1 MPSNLARLGGL
12 STDGSLEYADTLG
25 NKDDTERGG
34 GGVYGD
40 RVPPTQGLVCWF
52 ILCFTRRVYIIV
64 KILRHLTNT
73 TVRTATSTLTCKY
86 RELGEWSNTF
96 NFVNICWELEASDIL
111 TLQHAFKLM
120 ESRPVYTS
128 LVISLNQMWTH
139 YSSRLEVLNW
149 GWSWLPQ
156 GTLGK
161 V

>member
-1 MPSNLARLGGL
+1 MPSNLCSKARWPLYRWFPRICWYSGKQGWHKERRWGYIWWLCTSNARFGL
-12 STDGSLEYADTLG
+12 LVYSLLHQESLHQSE
-25 NKDDTERGG
+25 NTE
-34 GGVYGD
+34 
-40 RVPPTQGLVCWF
+40 T
-52 ILCFTRRVYIIV
+52 I
-64 KILRHLTNT
+64 
-73 TVRTATSTLTCKY
+73 VRTATSTSTCKY

-120 ESRPVYTS
+120 ESRSVYTS

-139 YSSRLEVLNW
+139 YSSRLVVLNW
-149 GWSWLPQ
+149 GWSWPPQ